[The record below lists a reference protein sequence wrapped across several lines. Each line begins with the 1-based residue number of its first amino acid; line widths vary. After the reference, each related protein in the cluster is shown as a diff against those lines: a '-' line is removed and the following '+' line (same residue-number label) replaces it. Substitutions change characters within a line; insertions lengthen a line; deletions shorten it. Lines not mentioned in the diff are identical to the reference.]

1 MWVEVGVEE
10 ERLIKAEMGGWAGKA
25 PGGWSG
31 LCLDSRLGTGGSS
44 EGEENPIADSS
55 CEVFLCATWRSQGVR
70 WKRGVGEKPG
80 EGV

>member
-10 ERLIKAEMGGWAGKA
+10 ERLVKAEMGGWAGRA

-44 EGEENPIADSS
+44 EREENPVADSS
-55 CEVFLCATWRSQGVR
+55 CEVFPCATWRSQGVR
-70 WKRGVGEKPG
+70 WKRGAEGEPG
-80 EGV
+80 EGT